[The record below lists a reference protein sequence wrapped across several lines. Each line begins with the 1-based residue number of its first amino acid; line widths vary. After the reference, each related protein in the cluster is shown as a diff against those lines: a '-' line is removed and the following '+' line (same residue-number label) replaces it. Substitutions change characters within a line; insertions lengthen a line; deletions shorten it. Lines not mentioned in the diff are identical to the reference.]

1 MRPLSSVLCEV
12 AQTKNRDR
20 VLWIVLDNA
29 SVPRLGGLSTDDVHV
44 AMKYDSPM
52 GGHRSA
58 GSCLLHRM
66 IQKFEIPTT
75 DGNSIRLSWMGRDG
89 GDISERERESSGL
102 LADVLQCLSDARG
115 PKEVFRA

>member
-44 AMKYDSPM
+44 AMKYDSP
-52 GGHRSA
+52 H
-58 GSCLLHRM
+58 
-66 IQKFEIPTT
+66 
-75 DGNSIRLSWMGRDG
+75 GR
-89 GDISERERESSGL
+89 
-102 LADVLQCLSDARG
+102 
-115 PKEVFRA
+115 P

>member
-29 SVPRLGGLSTDDVHV
+29 SGPRTGGLSTDDVHV

-52 GGHRSA
+52 AIDQQGPAFFTECFRSSRYPPQMA
-58 GSCLLHRM
+58 
-66 IQKFEIPTT
+66 T
-75 DGNSIRLSWMGRDG
+75 
-89 GDISERERESSGL
+89 
-102 LADVLQCLSDARG
+102 ASD
-115 PKEVFRA
+115 

>member
-1 MRPLSSVLCEV
+1 MTEFSGVSWTC
-12 AQTKNRDR
+12 
-20 VLWIVLDNA
+20 A
-29 SVPRLGGLSTDDVHV
+29 SVPGLGGLSTDDVHV

-66 IQKFEIPTT
+66 LQKFEIPTT

-89 GDISERERESSGL
+89 GDISERESSGL